1 MLTAESLY
9 IMRKVLFFDTES
21 TGLPQFYNA
30 PITQVN
36 NWPRLV
42 QLAFIEFYENGTLA
56 AKHNYII
63 KPEGF
68 SIPRE
73 ATLIHR
79 ITNEQAQTE
88 GYDLTQVL
96 DIFADAITES
106 SILIAHNFDFDRN
119 IVGAEFVRKE
129 FDTKP
134 ILTKR
139 SFCTMKNKNIV
150 NFCRISGKN
159 GYKWPKLE
167 ELHYKLFNQ
176 KISDAHDASIDIAAT
191 AKCFWELLRRGVIRA

>member
-1 MLTAESLY
+1 
-9 IMRKVLFFDTES
+9 MRKVLFFDTET

-139 SFCTMKNKNIV
+139 SFCTMKNKDIV
-150 NFCRISGKN
+150 SFCRISGKN

-191 AKCFWELLRRGVIRA
+191 AKCFWELLRRGVISA